1 MRTSRIRLRLSRRAS
16 TEQSSNE
23 ARFAEDGLCPR
34 LIGGRQG
41 RALKGLAVVGVVA
54 CGMMVAASAQ
64 SVDATPSFEIVSIRP
79 NAGTGLFTLAVQPGG
94 RFVATRVRL
103 RELIRFA
110 YQVQPFQ
117 IEDRSPSAD
126 QMLDRQFDVI
136 ATASGGELPPIRP
149 GVVGVV
155 NRMVQRVL
163 ANRFKLQLQ
172 QEKRQMD
179 VYELVLARTDGQ
191 VGKQMLDRTADCE
204 RGATLARSGGGA
216 EAAGRNGDNKTAQL
230 TLIPCGRTNLGAGL
244 MRSGGVSMSGFTQTL
259 TSLVGRGVL
268 DKTGLP
274 GIWAL
279 ELRFAPLQPVGAG
292 ATTSLGATAPAFT
305 DPDRPSI
312 FTALQEQL
320 GLELRSARDSVDV
333 LVVAEVSEPTP
344 N

>member
-1 MRTSRIRLRLSRRAS
+1 MPVLDRWAVPRRW
-16 TEQSSNE
+16 
-23 ARFAEDGLCPR
+23 G
-34 LIGGRQG
+34 
-41 RALKGLAVVGVVA
+41 ALVVLGVIV
-54 CGMMVAASAQ
+54 CGTMAGVSAQ
-64 SVDATPSFEIVSIRP
+64 SVDATPSFEVVSVRP

-117 IEDRSPSAD
+117 IQGRSPSAD
-126 QMLDRQFDVI
+126 EMFDRQFDVI
-136 ATASGGELPPIRP
+136 ATAPGGELPPIRP

-163 ANRFKLQLQ
+163 ADRFKLQLQ
-172 QEKRQMD
+172 QERRQMD
-179 VYELVLARTDGQ
+179 VYELVLARSDAQ
-191 VGKQMLDRTADCE
+191 LGKQMLNRTADCE
-204 RGATLARSGGGA
+204 SGATPARSGGGA
-216 EAAGRNGDNKTAQL
+216 GAAGRKGEDTIAAQL

-244 MRSGGVSMSGFTQTL
+244 MRSGGVSMSGFAQTL
-259 TSLVGRGVL
+259 TNLVGRGVL

-279 ELRFAPLQPVGAG
+279 ELKFAPLQPLGAG
-292 ATTSLGATAPAFT
+292 ATTSPDSTAPAFT
-305 DPDRPSI
+305 DPDRPAI

-320 GLELRSARDSVDV
+320 GLQLRSVREPVDV
-333 LVVAEVSEPTP
+333 LVVTEVSEPTP